1 MASRV
6 AWLTRVGLVLVVA
19 GGAALFWARDVA
31 PDEPPADAAQ
41 PAADDGE
48 PLPVPPLPPR
58 IADGDQYDRCLA
70 LLPSDPEGAQEM
82 AESWSTAGGGDAAE
96 HCLAQARVA
105 LGDPDDGATMLEEVA
120 GRLKG
125 NGAERAAVYDQAAQ
139 AWLVAGEP
147 ARAFAAASHAV
158 ELTPEMP
165 DLRVDRAMAAE
176 QLGRWAEAV
185 DDLTQALAAEP
196 RRPDALVL
204 RSTAQR
210 HLGQIDLAQADID
223 AALALDPGDSEALL
237 ERGIL
242 KQHRDDIEGA
252 RADWQRAIDLAPD
265 SQAADLAQQ
274 NLALLEAGPKQR

>member
-19 GGAALFWARDVA
+19 GGAGLFWAREVA

-41 PAADDGE
+41 PADDGD

-58 IADGDQYDRCLA
+58 IAESDQYDRCLA

-105 LGDPDDGATMLEEVA
+105 LGDPDDGATMLETVA
-120 GRLKG
+120 DRLKSS
-125 NGAERAAVYDQAAQ
+125 GAERAAVYDQAAQ
-139 AWLVAGEP
+139 AWLIAGEP

-158 ELTPEMP
+158 DLAPEMP

-176 QLGRWAEAV
+176 QLGHWPEAV

-204 RSTAQR
+204 RGTAQR
-210 HLGQIDLAQADID
+210 HLGQLDLAQADID
-223 AALALDPGDSEALL
+223 AALKLDAEDSEALL

-242 KQHRDDIEGA
+242 KQHRDDTEGA
-252 RADWQRAIDLAPD
+252 RADWQRAIELAPD